1 MTQPDVFA
9 EDGMDIEQ
17 QPPPLSTSLPAHDSS
32 PIQREAASE
41 SDNTLRPDLGENVS
55 DLPQCILML
64 PASLGEKVIH
74 AFSKHQNRCN
84 LEAKFTRNLTA

>member
-9 EDGMDIEQ
+9 EDGMDIDQ

-74 AFSKHQNRCN
+74 ALSKHQNRCN
-84 LEAKFTRNLTA
+84 LDHG